1 MPTEEYFARF
11 PPFPSDVPVVQLECL
26 SFTKLLAN
34 DTAERQRL
42 FQACQD
48 IGFFLV
54 NLRGTDEGETMLKHA
69 ERAFKLTEQ
78 IHKLDQDELK
88 QYAFKPPADL
98 FGYKSVGD
106 MKLEDGS
113 PDRMAFYNLSQD
125 DILGNTPSRPAPAIV
140 ETHRPKFRAFFQ
152 HAHLILSRLLSHLDA
167 LLGLEDGTLSSLSPL
182 DKASGTSL
190 RLLKALP
197 SASDT
202 KPRTD
207 LVGHTDLGSI
217 TMLFNVIGGLQIL
230 PPSASEKPSDSDW
243 RFVRP
248 MPDCALINLG
258 DAMVQWSGGVVRSNM
273 HRVATAPGAQK
284 GVERLSVAYLL
295 RPALETF
302 MQRLKGG
309 TIDAGEEEEE
319 DICARDWEGMRAA
332 QIVKGE
338 NKPGSI
344 GGKKAAIMVAR
355 GEIVAN

>member
-1 MPTEEYFARF
+1 
-11 PPFPSDVPVVQLECL
+11 
-26 SFTKLLAN
+26 
-34 DTAERQRL
+34 
-42 FQACQD
+42 
-48 IGFFLV
+48 
-54 NLRGTDEGETMLKHA
+54 
-69 ERAFKLTEQ
+69 
-78 IHKLDQDELK
+78 
-88 QYAFKPPADL
+88 
-98 FGYKSVGD
+98 

-125 DILGNTPSRPAPAIV
+125 DILGNSPSRPAPAIV
-140 ETHRPKFRAFFQ
+140 ETHRPEFRAFFH

-167 LLGLEDGTLSSLSPL
+167 PLGLEDGTLISLSPL
-182 DKASGTSL
+182 EKASGTSL

-197 SASDT
+197 SASGS
-202 KPRTD
+202 KARTD

-217 TMLFNVIGGLQIL
+217 TMLFNVVGGLQIL
-230 PPSASEKPSDSDW
+230 PPSAPETPADSDW

-273 HRVATAPGAQK
+273 HRVATAPGAQR

-295 RPALETF
+295 RPALETS

-309 TIDAGEEEEE
+309 NIIAEDGEE
-319 DICARDWEGMRAA
+319 DFISARDWERMRAA

-344 GGKKAAIMVAR
+344 GGKKAAVMVAR
-355 GEIVAN
+355 GEVTAS